1 MKFFHDC
8 IDLWMSPDY
17 NLWLCIFMSKS
28 PFWSWFLQ
36 SHYFQTKYK
45 IKVEHQRKVQAVA
58 VNPIH
63 RLNLPSLTVLFHHHE
78 YYGFD
83 RNLAKGILFRTSEKK
98 QYCQSRVSWHAG
110 CSKVPCDLQQDDEIL
125 SEVAISISINN
136 Q

>member
-1 MKFFHDC
+1 
-8 IDLWMSPDY
+8 
-17 NLWLCIFMSKS
+17 MSKS

-83 RNLAKGILFRTSEKK
+83 RNLAKGTLFRTREKNSIARAE
-98 QYCQSRVSWHAG
+98 SRVSWHAG
-110 CSKVPCDLQQDDEIL
+110 CSKVPGDLQQDDEIL

-136 Q
+136 PVDMNQDWG